1 MKLAAIESVVTCAEV
16 RGIVWGMNSRLFQV
30 AVLFSL
36 TVVAVAF
43 AAEKPPRILGISHV
57 AVKASDVEKSVAFY
71 RDFLGFA
78 ERSRTPWL
86 ANRCRHRMRR
96 CRNAERSSGKQSS
109 RSARGSSP
117 KPSRGG

>member
-1 MKLAAIESVVTCAEV
+1 M
-16 RGIVWGMNSRLFQV
+16 RSRLFQV

-36 TVVAVAF
+36 TSAVVAL

-78 ERSRTPWL
+78 EQGRLNYANDGLLML
-86 ANRCRHRMRR
+86 AFMKVSDNQQTEVFD
-96 CRNAERSSGKQSS
+96 ASKLKS
-109 RSARGSSP
+109 
-117 KPSRGG
+117 